1 MGNDLTHFNINA
13 ISYIIVSTEVDIQ
26 SMLDSFETL
35 KFSKQ
40 DGYKINSNQFDEI
53 IEHAQIHEAGLTKY
67 IYLI

>member
-35 KFSKQ
+35 KY
-40 DGYKINSNQFDEI
+40 GYKINSNQFDEI
-53 IEHAQIHEAGLTKY
+53 IEHAQIHEAGLT
-67 IYLI
+67 